1 MEKKKVIFVRR
12 IRVVVGGEG
21 VRTMSIGVIDFLLIS
36 VTCALKLHSEVFCYG
51 Y

>member
-1 MEKKKVIFVRR
+1 MEKKKVIFMRR
-12 IRVVVGGEG
+12 IREVDGGG